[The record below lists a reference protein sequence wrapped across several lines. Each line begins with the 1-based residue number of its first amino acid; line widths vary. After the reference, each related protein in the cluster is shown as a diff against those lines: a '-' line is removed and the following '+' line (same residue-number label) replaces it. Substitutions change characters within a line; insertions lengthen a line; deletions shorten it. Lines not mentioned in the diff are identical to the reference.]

1 MPTDIIDNQPSCR
14 EGIIHIKWVVKKSN
28 AYPGIVNTCA
38 LDTILVI
45 LYYIRSISVQV
56 YDIMDEQNSTL
67 RDVMKLL
74 DEHKNDLAR
83 YEITKK
89 NSNFSHIKKGD
100 SRFNLVSMISDWMH
114 MFKTV
119 TCITIKSEMTC
130 TSCVNSY
137 EKT

>member
-1 MPTDIIDNQPSCR
+1 M
-14 EGIIHIKWVVKKSN
+14 
-28 AYPGIVNTCA
+28 
-38 LDTILVI
+38 I
-45 LYYIRSISVQV
+45 LYYIRSIFVEV
-56 YDIMDEQNSTL
+56 YDIMNEENSTL

-74 DEHKNDLAR
+74 DEHKNDIAR
-83 YEITKK
+83 YEITEK